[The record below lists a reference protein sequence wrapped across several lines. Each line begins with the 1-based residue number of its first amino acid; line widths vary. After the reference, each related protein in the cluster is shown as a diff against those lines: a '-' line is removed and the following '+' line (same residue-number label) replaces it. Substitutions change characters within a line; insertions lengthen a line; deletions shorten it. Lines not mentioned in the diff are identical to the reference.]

1 MSENKSNSK
10 FGIYALLAAVI
21 FLLLFLQQCN
31 SNSNLKKEKDLM
43 EQNDKALKDTLSF
56 TETKNGEMQAE
67 ISTLVMDKG
76 TLEKAN
82 KGLYDEV
89 QNQRGKVAQINRVN
103 AELRSDITVLQGM
116 IAEDIEEPSGS
127 VDAAGNYSKYPIN
140 LSHTFK
146 YDTTFSPGTYRR
158 ITTSTK
164 LKLTNDSTVL
174 PGATTI
180 SEDVFGISF
189 ITGLEKRDDHYEIFV
204 RSKYPGFQVTKLE
217 GAIIPQDDLL
227 PPQKKKPWSVG
238 PYVGG
243 SINITREG
251 ATSFGGSVGVGVM
264 YSIFRF

>member
-1 MSENKSNSK
+1 MSNEKKSNK

-31 SNSNLKKEKDLM
+31 SNSNLKNEIALK
-43 EQNDKALKDTLSF
+43 EQNDKAMKDTLSF
-56 TETKNGEMQAE
+56 TKTKNGEMQAE

-89 QNQRGKVAQINRVN
+89 QNQRGKVAQLNRVN
-103 AELRSDITVLQGM
+103 AELKSDIIELNGQISRDEDG
-116 IAEDIEEPSGS
+116 IPASLDLAEG
-127 VDAAGNYSKYPIN
+127 VSKYPIGFTH
-140 LSHTFK
+140 SFR
-146 YDTTFSPGTYRR
+146 YDTVFSEGNYRK
-158 ITTSTK
+158 IAATTK
-164 LKLTNDSTVL
+164 LKLINDSTVI
-174 PGATTI
+174 PGITKI
-180 SEDVFGISF
+180 NEDVFGISF
-189 ITGLEKRDDHYEIFV
+189 ITGLEKKDDHYEIFV

-238 PYVGG
+238 PYIGG
-243 SINITREG
+243 SLNINREG
-251 ATSFGGSVGVGVM
+251 ATSFGGSVGIGLM

>member
-1 MSENKSNSK
+1 MSKESNNK
-10 FGIYALLAAVI
+10 FTLIVLLAAVV

-31 SNSNLKKEKDLM
+31 SNANLKKEKDLM

-56 TETKNGEMQAE
+56 TKTRNGQMQAE

-76 TLEKAN
+76 TLEKTN

-89 QNQRGKVAQINRVN
+89 REQKGKVAQINRVN
-103 AELRSDITVLQGM
+103 AELRSQIVVLEGM
-116 IAEDIEEPSGS
+116 IAKDMDEPSGS

-140 LSHTFK
+140 LTHSFK
-146 YDTTFSPGTYRR
+146 YDTTFSPGNYRR
-158 ITTSTK
+158 IAASTK
-164 LKLTNDSTVL
+164 LKLTNDSTVV
-174 PGATTI
+174 PGSTTI
-180 SEDVFGISF
+180 TEDVFGISF
-189 ITGLEKRDDHYEIFV
+189 ITGLEKKDDHYEIFV

-227 PPQKKKPWSVG
+227 PPQKKKHWTVG

-251 ATSFGGSVGVGVM
+251 ATSFGGSVGVGIM